1 MKTSAHWNLLLSNQV
16 DKKKFVKSFLSQD
29 APAELSFLNSLKG
42 VLFSDLA
49 IKE

>member
-1 MKTSAHWNLLLSNQV
+1 MASAHWNLLLSNQV
-16 DKKKFVKSFLSQD
+16 DKKKFVSFLSQD

-49 IKE
+49 IKIY